1 MKRQIAR
8 RNRGLKLEVWQ
19 RCSMSVVSLGPSL
32 DQLLALFRRRHAR
45 GHDRLG

>member
-19 RCSMSVVSLGPSL
+19 RCSKATVSIGPSL
-32 DQLLALFRRRHAR
+32 DEILALFWRRHGR